1 MALPDPASINAPSL
15 PENSVSDR
23 NSNISVLEFIA
34 RGTNLRSKQRPPLTS
49 IGNVIAPPAQEPP
62 ADPVIGGVI
71 VHVKPPI
78 DTALLSQDSPQGT
91 TQVLNLISEQQQTQL
106 TSIENPLAPEPQ
118 QGPVITGGVIVHVK
132 TSVNTALP
140 SQDSP
145 QGTTQVLSLNS
156 KQHQTQLTSI
166 ENPPAP
172 EPQHGP
178 VITGGVIVHVKPF
191 VDTALPSQ
199 D

>member
-1 MALPDPASINAPSL
+1 M
-15 PENSVSDR
+15 SDR

-49 IGNVIAPPAQEPP
+49 IGNVIAPPAPELP
-62 ADPVIGGVI
+62 AETVTGR
-71 VHVKPPI
+71 
-78 DTALLSQDSPQGT
+78 GT
-91 TQVLNLISEQQQTQL
+91 
-106 TSIENPLAPEPQ
+106 
-118 QGPVITGGVIVHVK
+118 VHVK

-145 QGTTQVLSLNS
+145 QGTTQVLNLGSE
-156 KQHQTQLTSI
+156 QQQPQLTSI